1 MRRLTTIADYFV
13 ICSGDN
19 PAHIKVLSEAIKE
32 KFSKDKIRFYG
43 IEGVDSA
50 RWILMDYGD
59 VIIHIFDDDTRTY
72 YGLEKLWLDAPRIP
86 VEAAPRIRKTK
97 AEIRTND

>member
-1 MRRLTTIADYFV
+1 
-13 ICSGDN
+13 
-19 PAHIKVLSEAIKE
+19 
-32 KFSKDKIRFYG
+32 
-43 IEGVDSA
+43 
-50 RWILMDYGD
+50 MDYGD

>member
-1 MRRLTTIADYFV
+1 M
-13 ICSGDN
+13 
-19 PAHIKVLSEAIKE
+19 SEAIKE